1 MNGSIFMDWFGGFPL
16 DTMIPAGS
24 GDFDVISL
32 ILYGRFLLLIGILLL
47 MTGYCME
54 RKDKIQ
60 GLSCYRYGTVSNWW
74 RVRFWKGLLSGIQKA
89 VCLMLVFLFCDLVT
103 GRAPFLSAF
112 AEETAKT
119 GALWLVHFISLNA
132 LFLLFDLGRRK
143 RYVPTAVLLSEGI
156 TFYTGYRISA
166 VTNIMYGTWGMYLR
180 SGWFDTRGFPVGT
193 VLFAELLLTAACY
206 YAGKIY
212 LKKAE
217 CVRI

>member
-32 ILYGRFLLLIGILLL
+32 ILYGRFLLLIGVLLL
-47 MTGYCME
+47 MAGYCME
-54 RKDKIQ
+54 RKGKIQ
-60 GLSCYRYGTVSNWW
+60 GLSCYRYGTVSDWW
-74 RVRFWKGLLSGIQKA
+74 KVWFWKGILYGIQKA
-89 VCLMLVFLFCDLVT
+89 VCLMFVFLFCDLVT
-103 GRAPFLSAF
+103 GRAPHLSAF
-112 AEETAKT
+112 AEETVKT

-132 LFLLFDLGRRK
+132 LFFLFDLGRRK
-143 RYVPTAVLLSEGI
+143 RYAPTAVLLLEGI

-180 SGWFDTRGFPVGT
+180 SGWFDTRGFPAGT
-193 VLFAELLLTAACY
+193 VLLAELLLTAACY
-206 YAGKIY
+206 DAGKIY
-212 LKKAE
+212 LKKAK